1 MISPSPSDAPS
12 ETAADAT
19 ADAAPDTGR
28 RRRVPAMAPE
38 QRRAALIAA
47 TVPLLREHGL
57 TVSTR
62 QIADAAG
69 VAEGTIFGVF
79 PDKAS
84 LLRAAMISAFDP
96 VPTLAALSGIE
107 THLDLR
113 ARLTTAVDLLRDR
126 FTSNFSLMVSIRS
139 SGLAVASI
147 WQPSAPEEA
156 EKFRAALEENRRRIV
171 KAVAALIGPDRSRL
185 RRDPETVAQLV
196 LTLVMTTAH
205 GRGDF
210 GGLREMHSAEI
221 VSLLLDGLLVR
232 PGPGACGAP
241 EEKTPRPARPRDA
254 TMRRGPAS
262 GAADRTG
269 DPT

>member
-57 TVSTR
+57 AVSTR

-147 WQPSAPEEA
+147 WQPSAPEE
-156 EKFRAALEENRRRIV
+156 NRRRIV

-232 PGPGACGAP
+232 PGPGACGPP